1 MFKRDYYDLL
11 GIDPLAGTE
20 EIKKAYRRL
29 AHQFHPDKNPG
40 NPAAEEHFKRI
51 TEAYEVLQD
60 AQKRAAYDRRGA
72 SMRPSGFGGFRE
84 PEDFVFRNHSFDDLF
99 EEIFA
104 DFLGTA
110 SPRAQ
115 KSKGADLRYN
125 LEISLEEAGFGSEQ
139 EIKVPR
145 TSVCP
150 VCGGSRCSP
159 GSSPMT
165 CPTCRGHGS
174 LRSQRGFFVV
184 ETTCER
190 CQGERQIIL
199 RPCPRCGG
207 MGRLKVTRIIRIN
220 TPPGVDSGTRLRI
233 SKEGEMSSHG
243 GPPGDLYVVISIK
256 KHSIFTRVGKDI
268 LCEVPVTFMQALMG
282 AEIEV
287 PTLEGKA
294 RVRVPPG
301 TPAGKVFTL
310 KGRGM
315 PVLHGRG
322 HGDQKVTLRVEVPSH
337 LSKRQRELLEEFNRL
352 SVEGQGIAG
361 K

>member
-11 GIDPLAGTE
+11 GIDPMASAD

-60 AQKRAAYDRRGA
+60 VQKRALYDRRGA
-72 SMRPSGFGGFRE
+72 SMGSGGFGGFRE
-84 PEDFVFRNHSFDDLF
+84 PADFAFRNDSFDDFF
-99 EEIFA
+99 EEILA
-104 DFLGTA
+104 DFFGA
-110 SPRAQ
+110 MSPRAQ
-115 KSKGADLRYN
+115 KSRGADLRYD
-125 LEISLEEAGFGSEQ
+125 LEISLEEAAFGSEQ
-139 EIKVPR
+139 EIRVPR
-145 TSVCP
+145 MSACP
-150 VCGGSRCSP
+150 LCRGSRCSP

-190 CQGERQIIL
+190 CQGERQIIV
-199 RPCPRCGG
+199 RPCPKCGG
-207 MGRLKVTRIIRIN
+207 MGRLKVTRAIRIN
-220 TPPGVDSGTRLRI
+220 TPPGVDSGTRLRVGE
-233 SKEGEMSSHG
+233 EGEMGWHG
-243 GPPGDLYVVISIK
+243 GPPGDLYVGILVK
-256 KHSIFTRVGKDI
+256 KHSVFTRRGTDI
-268 LCEVPVTFMQALMG
+268 LCEAPVTFTQALMG
-282 AEIEV
+282 AEIEI

-294 RVRVPPG
+294 RLKVPPG

-315 PVLHGRG
+315 PVLHGMGR
-322 HGDQKVTLRVEVPSH
+322 GDQKVALRVEVPSN
-337 LSKRQRELLEEFNRL
+337 LSKRQRELLDEFNRL
-352 SVEGQGIAG
+352 SRDGKGIEGQ
-361 K
+361 